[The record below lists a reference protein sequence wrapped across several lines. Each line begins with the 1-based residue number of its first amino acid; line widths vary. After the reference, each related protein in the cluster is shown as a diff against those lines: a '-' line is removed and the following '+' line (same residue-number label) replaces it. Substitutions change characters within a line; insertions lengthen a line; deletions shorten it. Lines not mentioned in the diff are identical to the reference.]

1 MKYIF
6 ITLLILTSVFSL
18 YSQEGLT
25 AQKAVMV
32 ALENNYQMKIA
43 DKQVEIAEK
52 NNKWSEAG
60 LFPIVDLTAGYN
72 QSIVDNTNNPFTF
85 TPGLIYNGQINPAIN
100 VNWNLFSGFAV
111 KITKDRLEQLEG
123 QSNGNYSLILEN
135 TAYDVLLAYYNALF
149 QESQLINL
157 KEVLVLTRKQYKY
170 EESKQQ
176 LGQSNHLEVVQMRN
190 QLLSDSINIMQQKV
204 VRDNAYRNLL
214 LLMNVPEEELT
225 GTDFPALT
233 DSLGVPLGSFEKE
246 KVTEEIK
253 ANNQNLKNQLINL
266 ELQKTNTSLQR
277 SFLYPTLTAQ
287 LGASPSFGNFRALN
301 SPESNTSTQQISQAS
316 TQQISYFANV
326 SLRYSL
332 FDNWKNKRA
341 VEVSKIQEEISEMNV
356 KELEKQLFANSHNL
370 VDLYEIRNHLVNVS
384 TENVEY
390 AEQAY
395 KMGLDRYN
403 LGSINS
409 IDLLQLR
416 NSYLNAKLNYTN
428 LLYQRIQTYLELYKL
443 IGSLRLEYSN

>member
-1 MKYIF
+1 MKLSF
-6 ITLLILTSVFSL
+6 LTILFLSTCFSVFS
-18 YSQEGLT
+18 QEELS
-25 AQKAVMV
+25 AKKAVMV
-32 ALENNYQMKIA
+32 ALENNFQMQIA
-43 DKQVEIAEK
+43 EKQIEVAEK

-60 LFPIVDLTAGYN
+60 LFPTVDLTAGYN
-72 QSIVDNTNNPFTF
+72 HSVVDNTNNPFTF
-85 TPGLIYNGQINPAIN
+85 TPGLIYNGQINPGIN
-100 VNWNLFSGFAV
+100 VNWNIFSGFAV
-111 KITKDRLEQLEG
+111 KISKDRLNQLES

-135 TAYDVLLAYYNALF
+135 TAYDVLQAYYNALF
-149 QESQLINL
+149 QDSQLENL
-157 KEVLVLTRKQYKY
+157 KDILELTKKQYQY
-170 EESKQQ
+170 EESKQK

-214 LLMNVPEEELT
+214 LLMNVPEEDLT
-225 GTDFPALT
+225 GNSFPSLV
-233 DSLGVPLGSFEKE
+233 DSLGVPLESFQKE
-246 KVTEEIK
+246 KLIEEIT

-266 ELQKTNTSLQR
+266 ELQKTNTDLQR

-301 SPESNTSTQQISQAS
+301 DENLNAS

-356 KELEKQLFANSHNL
+356 KELEKQLLANSHNL
-370 VDLYEIRNHLVNVS
+370 ANLYEIRNHLVNVS
-384 TENVEY
+384 SENVAY
-390 AEQAY
+390 AQQAY

-428 LLYQRIQTYLELYKL
+428 LLFQRIQTYLELYKL
-443 IGSLRLEYSN
+443 TGSLRLEYSN

>member
-1 MKYIF
+1 MKF
-6 ITLLILTSVFSL
+6 TILTILFLITYFSIF
-18 YSQEGLT
+18 SQEELS
-25 AQKAVMV
+25 AKKAVMV
-32 ALENNYQMKIA
+32 ALENNFQMQIA

-60 LFPIVDLTAGYN
+60 LFPTVDLTAGYN

-85 TPGLIYNGQINPAIN
+85 TPGLIYNGQVNPGIN

-111 KITKDRLEQLEG
+111 KITKDRLEQLES

-149 QESQLINL
+149 QESQLENL
-157 KEVLVLTRKQYKY
+157 KEILELTKKQYQY
-170 EESKQQ
+170 EESKQK

-204 VRDNAYRNLL
+204 VRDNAYRNML

-225 GTDFPALT
+225 GNDFPALI
-233 DSLGVPLGSFEKE
+233 DSLGVPLDSFDKE
-246 KVTEEIK
+246 ELTDEIT

-266 ELQKTNTSLQR
+266 ELQKTNTELQH

-287 LGASPSFGNFRALN
+287 LGASPSFGNFRTLN
-301 SPESNTSTQQISQAS
+301 GEDLNAS
-316 TQQISYFANV
+316 TQQISYYANV

-356 KELEKQLFANSHNL
+356 QELEKQLFANSQNL

-384 TENVEY
+384 AENVSY
-390 AEQAY
+390 AQQAY

-443 IGSLRLEYSN
+443 TGSLRLEYSN

>member
-1 MKYIF
+1 MKYLF
-6 ITLLILTSVFSL
+6 LFLLIVSFTNSSF
-18 YSQEGLT
+18 SQENLS
-25 AQKAVMV
+25 AQKAVMM
-32 ALENNYQMKIA
+32 ALENNFQMKIA
-43 DKQVEIAEK
+43 DKQIEIAEK

-60 LFPIVDLTAGYN
+60 LFPTVDLSAGYN
-72 QSIVDNTNNPFTF
+72 HSIVDNTNNPFTF
-85 TPGLIYNGQINPAIN
+85 TPGLIYNGQTNPGIN

-111 KITKDRLEQLEG
+111 KISKDRLNQLES
-123 QSNGNYSLILEN
+123 QSNGNYSLVIEN

-149 QESQLINL
+149 QESQLDNL
-157 KEVLVLTRKQYKY
+157 KDVLRLTRKQYQY
-170 EESKQQ
+170 EESKQK

-190 QLLSDSINIMQQKV
+190 QLLSDSINIMQQEV

-214 LLMNVPEEELT
+214 LLMNVPEEELS
-225 GTDFPALT
+225 GSNFPALT
-233 DSLGVPLGSFEKE
+233 DSLGIPLTSFDKE
-246 KVTEEIK
+246 KITEDIT

-266 ELQKTNTSLQR
+266 ELQKTNTDLQR

-287 LGASPSFGNFRALN
+287 LGASPSFGNFRTL
-301 SPESNTSTQQISQAS
+301 SGPEMNAS

-341 VEVSKIQEEISEMNV
+341 VEVSKIQEEINEMNV
-356 KELEKQLFANSHNL
+356 QELEKQLFANSQNL
-370 VDLYEIRNHLVNVS
+370 VDLYQIRNHLVNVS
-384 TENVEY
+384 TENVAY
-390 AEQAY
+390 AQQAY
-395 KMGLDRYN
+395 KMGVDRYN

-443 IGSLRLEYSN
+443 TGSLRLEYTD

>member
-1 MKYIF
+1 MKF
-6 ITLLILTSVFSL
+6 TILTILFLTTYFSIF
-18 YSQEGLT
+18 SQEELS
-25 AQKAVMV
+25 AKKAVMV
-32 ALENNYQMKIA
+32 ALENNFQMQIA

-60 LFPIVDLTAGYN
+60 LFPTVDLTAGYN
-72 QSIVDNTNNPFTF
+72 HSIVDNTNNPFTF
-85 TPGLIYNGQINPAIN
+85 TPGLIYNGQTNPGIN

-135 TAYDVLLAYYNALF
+135 TAYDVLLAYYDALF
-149 QESQLINL
+149 QDSQLENL
-157 KEVLVLTRKQYKY
+157 KDIFELTKKQYEY
-170 EESKQQ
+170 EENKQE

-204 VRDNAYRNLL
+204 VRDNAYRNML

-225 GTDFPALT
+225 GNDFPALV
-233 DSLGVPLGSFEKE
+233 DSLGVPLDSFDKE
-246 KVTEEIK
+246 ELTEEIT

-266 ELQKTNTSLQR
+266 ELQKTNTELQR

-287 LGASPSFGNFRALN
+287 LGASPSFGNFRTLN
-301 SPESNTSTQQISQAS
+301 GEEMNAS

-341 VEVSKIQEEISEMNV
+341 VEVSKINEEINEMNV
-356 KELEKQLFANSHNL
+356 QEMEKQLFANSQNL

-384 TENVEY
+384 SENVAY
-390 AEQAY
+390 AQQAY

-443 IGSLRLEYSN
+443 TGSLRLEYSN

>member
-1 MKYIF
+1 MKLSF
-6 ITLLILTSVFSL
+6 LTILFLSTCFSVFS
-18 YSQEGLT
+18 QEELS
-25 AQKAVMV
+25 AKKAVMV
-32 ALENNYQMKIA
+32 ALENNFQMQIA
-43 DKQVEIAEK
+43 EKQIEVAEK

-60 LFPIVDLTAGYN
+60 LFPTVDLTAGYN
-72 QSIVDNTNNPFTF
+72 HSVVDNTNNPFTF
-85 TPGLIYNGQINPAIN
+85 TPGLIYNGQINPGIN
-100 VNWNLFSGFAV
+100 VNWNIFSGFAV
-111 KITKDRLEQLEG
+111 KISKDRLNQLES

-135 TAYDVLLAYYNALF
+135 TAYDVLQAYYNALF
-149 QESQLINL
+149 QDSQLENL
-157 KEVLVLTRKQYKY
+157 KDILELTKKQYQY
-170 EESKQQ
+170 EESKQK

-214 LLMNVPEEELT
+214 LLMNVPEEDLT
-225 GTDFPALT
+225 GNSFPSLV
-233 DSLGVPLGSFEKE
+233 DSLGVPLESFQKE
-246 KVTEEIK
+246 KLIEEIT

-266 ELQKTNTSLQR
+266 ELQKTNTDLQR
-277 SFLYPTLTAQ
+277 SFLYPTLTVQ

-301 SPESNTSTQQISQAS
+301 DENLNAS

-356 KELEKQLFANSHNL
+356 KELEKQLLANSHNL
-370 VDLYEIRNHLVNVS
+370 ANLYEIRNHLVNVS
-384 TENVEY
+384 LENVAY
-390 AEQAY
+390 AQQAY

-428 LLYQRIQTYLELYKL
+428 LLFQRIQTYLELYKL
-443 IGSLRLEYSN
+443 TGSLRLEYSN

>member
-1 MKYIF
+1 MKF
-6 ITLLILTSVFSL
+6 TFLTVMFLTIYFSL
-18 YSQEGLT
+18 SSQEELS
-25 AQKAVMV
+25 AKKAVMV
-32 ALENNYQMKIA
+32 ALENNFQMQIA

-60 LFPIVDLTAGYN
+60 LFPTIDLTAGYN

-85 TPGLIYNGQINPAIN
+85 TPGLIYNGQVNPAIN

-111 KITKDRLEQLEG
+111 KISKDRLSQLEG

-149 QESQLINL
+149 QESQLKNL
-157 KEVLVLTRKQYKY
+157 KEILELSKKQYKY
-170 EESKQQ
+170 EESKKQ
-176 LGQSNHLEVVQMRN
+176 LGQSNQLEVVQTRN

-214 LLMNVPEEELT
+214 LLMNVPEEDLSGDNFPELI
-225 GTDFPALT
+225 
-233 DSLGVPLGSFEKE
+233 DSLGVTLNAFDKDLLA
-246 KVTEEIK
+246 EEIT

-266 ELQKTNTSLQR
+266 ELQKTNTELQR
-277 SFLYPTLTAQ
+277 SFLYPTLSIQ
-287 LGASPSFGNFRALN
+287 LGASPSFGNFRTLN
-301 SPESNTSTQQISQAS
+301 GEELNAS

-356 KELEKQLFANSHNL
+356 KELEKQLMSNSQNL
-370 VDLYEIRNHLVNVS
+370 VHLYEIRNHLVNVAS
-384 TENVEY
+384 ENASY
-390 AEQAY
+390 AQQAY
-395 KMGLDRYN
+395 NMGLERYN

-443 IGSLRLEYSN
+443 TGGLRLEYLN

>member
-1 MKYIF
+1 MRLIF
-6 ITLLILTSVFSL
+6 STILVLSTCFMIF
-18 YSQEGLT
+18 SQEELS
-25 AQKAVMV
+25 AKKAVMV
-32 ALENNYQMKIA
+32 ALENNFQMQIA
-43 DKQVEIAEK
+43 EKQIEVAEK

-60 LFPIVDLTAGYN
+60 LFPTVDLTAGYN
-72 QSIVDNTNNPFTF
+72 HSVVDNTNNPFTF
-85 TPGLIYNGQINPAIN
+85 TPGLIYNGQINPGIN
-100 VNWNLFSGFAV
+100 VNWNIFSGFAV
-111 KITKDRLEQLEG
+111 KISKDRLNQLES

-135 TAYDVLLAYYNALF
+135 TAYDVLQAYYNALF
-149 QESQLINL
+149 QDSQLENL
-157 KEVLVLTRKQYKY
+157 KDILELTKKQYQY
-170 EESKQQ
+170 EESKQK

-214 LLMNVPEEELT
+214 LLMNVPEEDLT
-225 GTDFPALT
+225 GNSFPTLV
-233 DSLGVPLGSFEKE
+233 DSLGVPLESFQKE
-246 KVTEEIK
+246 KLTEEIT

-266 ELQKTNTSLQR
+266 ELQKTNTDLQR

-301 SPESNTSTQQISQAS
+301 DENLNAS

-356 KELEKQLFANSHNL
+356 KELEKQLLANSHNL
-370 VDLYEIRNHLVNVS
+370 ANLYEIRNHLVNVS
-384 TENVEY
+384 LENVAY
-390 AEQAY
+390 AQQAY

-428 LLYQRIQTYLELYKL
+428 LLFQRIQTYLELYKL
-443 IGSLRLEYSN
+443 TGSLRLEYSN

>member
-1 MKYIF
+1 MKF
-6 ITLLILTSVFSL
+6 LFLTVLVLTTYFSL
-18 YSQEGLT
+18 FAQEELS
-25 AQKAVMV
+25 AKKAVMV
-32 ALENNYQMKIA
+32 ALENNFQMQIA

-60 LFPIVDLTAGYN
+60 LFPTVDLTAGYN

-85 TPGLIYNGQINPAIN
+85 TPGLIYNGQVNPGIN

-111 KITKDRLEQLEG
+111 KITKDRLEQLET

-149 QESQLINL
+149 QDSQLENL
-157 KEVLVLTRKQYKY
+157 KDILELTKKQYKY
-170 EESKQQ
+170 EESKQK

-204 VRDNAYRNLL
+204 VRDNAYRNML
-214 LLMNVPEEELT
+214 LLMNVPEEQLT
-225 GTDFPALT
+225 GNNFPTLA
-233 DSLGVPLGSFEKE
+233 DSLGVPLDSFEKE
-246 KVTEEIK
+246 ELTKEIT

-266 ELQKTNTSLQR
+266 ELQKTNTQLQR

-287 LGASPSFGNFRALN
+287 LGASPSFGNFRTLN
-301 SPESNTSTQQISQAS
+301 GEELNAS

-356 KELEKQLFANSHNL
+356 QELEKQLFANSQNL

-384 TENVEY
+384 AENVAY
-390 AEQAY
+390 AQQAY
-395 KMGLDRYN
+395 KMGLNRYN

-443 IGSLRLEYSN
+443 TGSLRLEYSN

>member
-1 MKYIF
+1 MKLSF
-6 ITLLILTSVFSL
+6 LTILFLSTCFSVFS
-18 YSQEGLT
+18 QEELS
-25 AQKAVMV
+25 AKKAVMV
-32 ALENNYQMKIA
+32 ALENNFQMQIA
-43 DKQVEIAEK
+43 EKQIEVAEK

-60 LFPIVDLTAGYN
+60 LFPTVDLTAGYN
-72 QSIVDNTNNPFTF
+72 HSVVDNTNNPFTF
-85 TPGLIYNGQINPAIN
+85 TPGLIYNGQINPGIN
-100 VNWNLFSGFAV
+100 VNWNIFSGFAV
-111 KITKDRLEQLEG
+111 KISKDRLNQLES

-135 TAYDVLLAYYNALF
+135 TAYDVLQAYYNALF
-149 QESQLINL
+149 QDSQLENL
-157 KEVLVLTRKQYKY
+157 KDILELTKKQYQY
-170 EESKQQ
+170 EESKQK

-214 LLMNVPEEELT
+214 LLMNVPEEDLT
-225 GTDFPALT
+225 GNSFPSLV
-233 DSLGVPLGSFEKE
+233 DSLGVPLESFQKE
-246 KVTEEIK
+246 KLTEEIT

-266 ELQKTNTSLQR
+266 ELQKTNTDLQR

-301 SPESNTSTQQISQAS
+301 DENLNAS

-356 KELEKQLFANSHNL
+356 KELEKQLLANSHNL
-370 VDLYEIRNHLVNVS
+370 ANLYEIRNHLVNVS
-384 TENVEY
+384 SENVAY
-390 AEQAY
+390 AQQAY

-428 LLYQRIQTYLELYKL
+428 LLFQRIQTYLELYKL
-443 IGSLRLEYSN
+443 TGSLRLEYSN